1 MFVLAPE
8 YRKEKLPH
16 LAGGA
21 STWGRTELNGLR
33 FFEKTTW
40 SVLSETNDCTVLSTT
55 VLLQVLIIKPVGTR
69 RQQQMMQ
76 RVWPRAAAL
85 PRLLLQSEAAAVR
98 TTAFADRAI
107 APAFLQCCAFSGRA
121 AMRVARG
128 STTGTPAKRSPRHAQ
143 KHSRQRR
150 IRSDGSNAR
159 LRVADMSVAK
169 LVSTSTP
176 SHEFVATCEQLRGPE
191 NEIRVLAGTD
201 LQVWNF
207 ALQNR
212 LMKKDVEGASALLD
226 LLASFDRENANA
238 QLWTDLLFTLMR
250 QHSALSRTTDEPERV
265 LNLLREN
272 CADNTFM
279 SDLVIS
285 LVNGCANVK
294 MFAQA
299 KFLVRYHLEHL
310 RGAIEQADEGEAQDE
325 SISSI
330 DSEQLTI
337 PSCVLSNLISNM
349 AGSKSRHKDVLA
361 FVSELL
367 ANEAFQVQELGQPGF
382 IAVFRCISETS
393 ENPSRLV
400 DAFLTWFQQTA
411 LELQSDPTAFEKQEF
426 HRAFGAVIQSCVATG
441 QAHLALRCYDA
452 LQPYQKP
459 EADDSVTAEAKHP
472 RVQLDENIYVNLLKA
487 CVTRQETSVFKDIYR
502 AMVRNG
508 VARSPGFGSAIRFC
522 NVRRDVGFLEEVLD
536 DAFTTETQMH
546 GAWMLAIEQYND
558 ALGCFAATKSL
569 DMANDLFTCLLNN
582 PFVVPNHITMLQM
595 VENHREAPFADVFHL
610 MEVFLEWKLAPNLQ
624 VFTSLLATCARR
636 RLVSDAVV
644 LLDAMKAQGIEPDV
658 KAYTAIA
665 FVHASHSDL
674 HSIVGI
680 LKDMQTSGIATDQV
694 FFDYVTNA
702 LYGVDG
708 IDICFAL
715 FREMREAGLRIP
727 EGMYASLIQIGTK
740 VGLIERTLHVAFQME
755 CDGFAI
761 TSEQMLALI
770 VRCESNTELTELIRT
785 FFMLH
790 QDETAQDGGSSSAR
804 FSEEV
809 YEELIDVLTRFSK
822 KDVAAKVRTLAS
834 KAGYSLSN

>member
-1 MFVLAPE
+1 
-8 YRKEKLPH
+8 
-16 LAGGA
+16 
-21 STWGRTELNGLR
+21 
-33 FFEKTTW
+33 
-40 SVLSETNDCTVLSTT
+40 
-55 VLLQVLIIKPVGTR
+55 
-69 RQQQMMQ
+69 
-76 RVWPRAAAL
+76 
-85 PRLLLQSEAAAVR
+85 
-98 TTAFADRAI
+98 
-107 APAFLQCCAFSGRA
+107 
-121 AMRVARG
+121 MRIARG
-128 STTGTPAKRSPRHAQ
+128 TTGTSARSPRHTQ
-143 KHSRQRR
+143 KHNRQRC

-176 SHEFVATCEQLRGPE
+176 SHEFVATCAQLQGPE

-226 LLASFDRENANA
+226 LLASFDRENANS

-250 QHSALSRTTDEPERV
+250 QHSTLSRTTDELERV

-272 CADNTFM
+272 CEDSKFM
-279 SDLVIS
+279 SDLVVS

-299 KFLVRYHLEHL
+299 KFLVRYHLEQL
-310 RGAIEQADEGEAQDE
+310 RGADQAIRDEGA
-325 SISSI
+325 SGNTN
-330 DSEQLTI
+330 QLAI
-337 PSCVLSNLISNM
+337 PSCVLSNLISTM
-349 AGSKSRHKDVLA
+349 ATLKSRRKDVVT

-367 ANEAFQVQELGQPGF
+367 AHEAFLVQELGQPGF
-382 IAVFRCISETS
+382 IAVFSCISETS

-426 HRAFGAVIQSCVATG
+426 HRVFGAAIQSCVTTG

-452 LQPYQKP
+452 LQSYQKP
-459 EADDSVTAEAKHP
+459 EHAEDAASIQP
-472 RVQLDENIYVNLLKA
+472 LVQLDENIYVNLLKA
-487 CVTRQETSVFKDIYR
+487 CVARQETSLFKDVYR

-522 NVRRDVGFLEEVLD
+522 HLRRDVSFLEEVLD
-536 DAFTTETQMH
+536 DAFTKETQMQ
-546 GAWMLAIEQYND
+546 GAWMLEIEQYND

-680 LKDMQTSGIATDQV
+680 LNNMQATSIATDQV

-715 FREMREAGLRIP
+715 FREMREAGLQIP

-761 TSEQMLALI
+761 SSEQMLALI
-770 VRCESNTELTELIRT
+770 MRCESNTELTELIRT

-790 QDETAQDGGSSSAR
+790 QDEEAQDGGSSSAR

-809 YEELIDVLTRFSK
+809 YEALVDVLVRFSR
-822 KDVAAKVRTLAS
+822 KDVAAKVRALAT
-834 KAGYSLSN
+834 KAGYALSN